1 VSLADLPA
9 HLFALALV
17 TVVPLSSAAAL
28 RMLLDGDHLRVPR
41 AALYRDVVAS
51 QWILAGV
58 AMAVLLPVAN
68 PLTVTGLSAA
78 GRVGLATV
86 LLLLAVAAMV
96 ERAGARPSLPLR
108 EPGGSLARVAYLLPR
123 TRAERWWWIAL
134 SVTAGVC
141 EEIVFRGF
149 LLHYLATHAPQIG
162 MTGAVVLS
170 SIAFGLGHLY
180 QGLRSAALTALVG
193 AALAAAYLVTG
204 SLWTPIV
211 LHALLDLRILW
222 IRLPPEPVHAL
233 DDGVAPEVP

>member
-1 VSLADLPA
+1 VTLSHLPS
-9 HLFALALV
+9 HLFVLALV

-28 RMLLDGDHLRVPR
+28 RMLLDRDRLRVPR

-51 QWILAGV
+51 QWILAV
-58 AMAVLLPVAN
+58 IALAVLIPVAN
-68 PLTVTGLSAA
+68 PLAATGLSADA
-78 GRVGLATV
+78 GVGFASV
-86 LLLLAVAAMV
+86 LLLLTVAAV
-96 ERAGARPSLPLR
+96 LEGSGVRPRLPLR
-108 EPGGSLARVAYLLPR
+108 EPGGSLARVSFLLPR
-123 TRAERWWWIAL
+123 TRAERCWWIAL

-162 MTGAVVLS
+162 ITGAAVLS

-204 SLWTPIV
+204 TLWTPIV

-222 IRLPPEPVHAL
+222 IRLPPEPVREAG
-233 DDGVAPEVP
+233 DGVASEVP

>member
-1 VSLADLPA
+1 VTLSYLPS
-9 HLFALALV
+9 HLFVLALV

-28 RMLLDGDHLRVPR
+28 RMLLDDDRLRVPR

-51 QWILAGV
+51 QWILAV
-58 AMAVLLPVAN
+58 IALAVLIPVVN
-68 PLTVTGLSAA
+68 PLAATGLSAA
-78 GRVGLATV
+78 AGVGFATV
-86 LLLLAVAAMV
+86 LLLLTVAAV
-96 ERAGARPSLPLR
+96 LEGSGVRPRLPLR
-108 EPGGSLARVAYLLPR
+108 EPGGSLARVSFLLPR

-162 MTGAVVLS
+162 ITGAVVLS

-222 IRLPPEPVHAL
+222 IRLPPEPVREAGG
-233 DDGVAPEVP
+233 GVASEVP